1 MFDYFGGLIPP
12 PFTLRDAIN
21 SGVLT
26 RYFYHPEKIY
36 LTNSEQEDWNSIT
49 KEIQILVARIS
60 TGESN
65 TIDIN
70 GNPKLKQLLIISTGR
85 QMDYLLRQHYPIASS
100 VE

>member
-1 MFDYFGGLIPP
+1 MLLKLPP

-65 TIDIN
+65 YNEDGSITV
-70 GNPKLKQLLIISTGR
+70 PEVLKPYMGGLEIIK
-85 QMDYLLRQHYPIASS
+85 
-100 VE
+100 